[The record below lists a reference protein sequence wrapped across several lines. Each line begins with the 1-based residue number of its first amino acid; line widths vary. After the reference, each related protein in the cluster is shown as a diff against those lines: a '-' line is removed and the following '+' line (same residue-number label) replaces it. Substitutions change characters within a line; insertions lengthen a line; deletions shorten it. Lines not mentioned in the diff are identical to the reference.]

1 MNHYNVTFVLQ
12 GYKHSLCLVAN
23 EENHAKI
30 VFKNIMTRRNIDIT
44 LCDIVTLE
52 LSSNKY

>member
-12 GYKHSLCLVAN
+12 GYKHSLSLVAN

-30 VFKNIMTRRNIDIT
+30 VFKNIMVRRNIDIT
-44 LCDIVTLE
+44 LCDIVVLE
-52 LSSNKY
+52 LSNNR

>member
-1 MNHYNVTFVLQ
+1 MNHYNITFVLQ

-30 VFKNIMTRRNIDIT
+30 VFKNIMARRNIDID
-44 LCDIVTLE
+44 LCSIVVLE